1 MRVGIKELKNSLS
14 RYLRL
19 AKAGEVVYVADRE
32 EVVAELRPHRSARTN
47 DEAALTALSE
57 IGLVTRGSGDIDDFV
72 PIRMSGR
79 GAKRR
84 KSLTEVVLEER
95 R

>member
-1 MRVGIKELKNSLS
+1 MRVGVKELKNSLS

-19 AKAGEVVYVADRE
+19 AKAGETVYVADRD
-32 EVVAELRPHRSARTN
+32 EVIAELRPHRAARTT
-47 DEAALTALSE
+47 DEAALASLGE
-57 IGLVTRGSGDIDDFV
+57 VGLVTRGSAELEDFA

-79 GAKRR
+79 GRRR
-84 KSLTEVVLEER
+84 KSLTEVVLEDR